1 MSFTRKR
8 RAECLSVN
16 LDILVGRSV
25 SKSGGQVMRDS
36 ERNKR
41 TSEDLSIDMA
51 AHVELERDGG
61 QVRSGY
67 TGTLIK

>member
-36 ERNKR
+36 QRNKR
-41 TSEDLSIDMA
+41 TSEDPSIDMA